1 MYTQHRDMGSWPPD
15 KTELNWAKT
24 SMHAPISGRTDYP
37 KSDLKSMYLELAEF
51 CQIECIRG
59 NTAVFKKII
68 K

>member
-37 KSDLKSMYLELAEF
+37 KSDLRVCTWNYLSFAKLSVSEAILLYLK
-51 CQIECIRG
+51 R
-59 NTAVFKKII
+59 
-68 K
+68 